1 MSASRVEAGQAG
13 PRPAAGQAQAKPA
26 TSFWLIAPVVALAAF
41 MEVLDISIA
50 NVALRHIAGDLSA
63 GQDESTWVLTSYL
76 ITNAIVLPVSGWLSI
91 VLGRRRFFLGCI
103 AGFSISSLL
112 CGLAPNLGSLILF
125 RALQG
130 LTGGGLQPAAQAILS
145 DAAPPEKRGM
155 AFAVYGMAVVF
166 APAIGPTLGGWIT
179 DHSSWRWVFL
189 INVPVGVVLMFL
201 TVALVADPPDLVA
214 ERLRRLREGIRID
227 YVGFGLLALG
237 LGALQLVLDRGQ
249 QDDWFSSSLIT
260 TFAIASGV
268 GLVFFVVWELYQ
280 SDPIVDLRLLGQR
293 NFAIANVLMLMLGF
307 ILFGSTVLIPQLVQT
322 LFGYTATDAGLVIS
336 PAGFAIM
343 MVLPIVG
350 RLVSVVDTR
359 ILIAIGL
366 VICSAALYHLS
377 NFSLAADYQAFMWA
391 RIYQTIGLGFL
402 FIPIN
407 TVAFHSLP
415 RAKTSLASAIINLSR
430 NIGGAFGISLVTTML
445 ARESQRHQNHL
456 VEHVASADPAYQAW
470 LAHLTDLLQQ
480 KGHAAGEAL
489 AMAEA
494 IVYRVVQ
501 HHAIMLAYLD
511 DFRLLAIVFFAL
523 IPLVFFLRGSGKG
536 GSAPPAH

>member
-1 MSASRVEAGQAG
+1 MSASRVGAGRADLRLGAG
-13 PRPAAGQAQAKPA
+13 HAQAKPA

-112 CGLAPNLGSLILF
+112 CGLAPNLASLILF

-189 INVPVGVVLMFL
+189 INVPVGAILTFL
-201 TVALVADPPDLVA
+201 TLALVADPPDLVR

-227 YVGFGLLALG
+227 YIGFGLLALG
-237 LGALQLVLDRGQ
+237 LGALQVMLDRGQ
-249 QDDWFSSSLIT
+249 QDDWFSSGFIT
-260 TFAIASGV
+260 AMAIASGL
-268 GLVFFVVWELYQ
+268 GLVLFVVWELYQ
-280 SDPIVDLRLLGQR
+280 SDPIVDVRLLGQR

-359 ILIAIGL
+359 ILITIGL

-377 NFSLAADYQAFMWA
+377 NFSLAADYNGFMWA

-407 TVAFHSLP
+407 TVAFMSLP
-415 RAKTSLASAIINLSR
+415 RAKTSLASALINLSR
-430 NIGGAFGISLVTTML
+430 NIGGAFGISVVTTLL
-445 ARESQRHQNHL
+445 ARETQRHQHHL
-456 VEHVASADPAYQAW
+456 VEHVASADPAYHAW
-470 LAHLTDLLQQ
+470 VAQLTDLLQQ
-480 KGHAAGEAL
+480 KGHSAGEAL
-489 AMAEA
+489 RIAQAV
-494 IVYRVVQ
+494 VYQTVHKQ
-501 HHAIMLAYLD
+501 ASMLAYLD
-511 DFRLLAIVFFAL
+511 DFRFLAIVFFSL
-523 IPLVFFLRGSGKG
+523 IPLVFLLRGSGTG
-536 GSAPPAH
+536 RGAPPGH